1 MMICEYMTRLDDLI
15 KRISGLRERW
25 HSAGR
30 PLYVSSLVA
39 DAAELTESLNTDV
52 LERVNHDILLEAY
65 EGNYVAQ
72 AEQMQALVPVKVLQA
87 DAEDDAVCRQLD
99 EALNKLVGVLTQI
112 AAHLERRHSKDEY
125 ARLYEAEKR
134 RYLGSGTASRAR
146 QRFDDWKED
155 SCFGQPSIDD
165 IDNYFLEKL
174 VHLFEQGALD
184 SKAEHIKKPR
194 SFPGEVDFEQ
204 LDESKEKKAMFRKH
218 YAALRSLTDWQD
230 GYLVVDP
237 LRVGQ
242 FFFSSREETNAKS
255 HRNVLLKYLHKIDMV
270 QQVRKKLLNTER
282 GEGQDGQL
290 NYFAPEKN
298 LKVLLSEE
306 WFEIHRTDKQYDHR
320 WTNDFVNA
328 LMASEHRD
336 YIAMEWGRGK
346 RQDYIRGC
354 VLGLLKE
361 GGIIK
366 GSMDSIARSAG
377 VCENYR
383 TFSKYMGQCR
393 QEPYAHGEERSV
405 AHFFLNSFLPKTKGL
420 PDILTCD

>member
-1 MMICEYMTRLDDLI
+1 MICEYMTRLDDLI

-270 QQVRKKLLNTER
+270 QQVRKKLLEAER
-282 GEGQDGQL
+282 GGEGQDGQL

-306 WFEIHRTDKQYDHR
+306 WFEIHRTDKGYDHR

-336 YIAMEWGRGK
+336 YIATEWGKNK

-393 QEPYAHGEERSV
+393 QEPFALWVQDYIS
-405 AHFFLNSFLPKTKGL
+405 KK
-420 PDILTCD
+420 

>member
-1 MMICEYMTRLDDLI
+1 MTRLDDLI
-15 KRISGLRERW
+15 KRISGLKERW
-25 HSAGR
+25 RSAGR

-52 LERVNHDILLEAY
+52 LERVSHDILLEAY
-65 EGNYVAQ
+65 EGNYTAQ

-87 DAEDDAVCRQLD
+87 DDEDDAVCQQLD
-99 EALNKLVGVLTQI
+99 EALNRLVGVLTQI

-184 SKAEHIKKPR
+184 SKAEHIKKTR

-218 YAALRSLTDWQD
+218 YAALRSMTDWQD

-270 QQVRKKLLNTER
+270 QQVRKKLLEAER
-282 GEGQDGQL
+282 GGEGQDGQL

-306 WFEIHRTDKQYDHR
+306 WFEIHRTDKGYDHR

-336 YIAMEWGRGK
+336 YIATEWGKNK

-393 QEPYAHGEERSV
+393 QEPFALWVQDYIIKR
-405 AHFFLNSFLPKTKGL
+405 K
-420 PDILTCD
+420 

>member
-1 MMICEYMTRLDDLI
+1 MICEYMTRLDDLI
-15 KRISGLRERW
+15 KRISGLKERW
-25 HSAGR
+25 RSAGR

-52 LERVNHDILLEAY
+52 LERVSHDILLEAY
-65 EGNYVAQ
+65 EGNYTAQ

-87 DAEDDAVCRQLD
+87 DAEDEAACLQLD
-99 EALNKLVGVLTQI
+99 EALNRLVGVLTQI

-184 SKAEHIKKPR
+184 SKAEHIKKTR

-218 YAALRSLTDWQD
+218 YAALRSMTDWQD

-270 QQVRKKLLNTER
+270 QQVRKKLLEAER
-282 GEGQDGQL
+282 GGEGQDGQL

-306 WFEIHRTDKQYDHR
+306 WFEIHRTDKGYDHR

-336 YIAMEWGRGK
+336 YIATEWGKNK

-393 QEPYAHGEERSV
+393 QEPYAQWV
-405 AHFFLNSFLPKTKGL
+405 QDYFTKK
-420 PDILTCD
+420 

>member
-15 KRISGLRERW
+15 KRISGLKERW
-25 HSAGR
+25 RSAGR

-52 LERVNHDILLEAY
+52 LERVSHDILLEAY
-65 EGNYVAQ
+65 EGNYIAQ
-72 AEQMQALVPVKVLQA
+72 AEQMQALMPVRVLQA
-87 DAEDDAVCRQLD
+87 DAEDDAACLQLD
-99 EALNKLVGVLTQI
+99 EALNRLVGVLTQI

-184 SKAEHIKKPR
+184 SKAEHIKKTR

-218 YAALRSLTDWQD
+218 YAALRSMTDWQD

-270 QQVRKKLLNTER
+270 QQVRKKLLEAER
-282 GEGQDGQL
+282 GGEGADGQL

-306 WFEIHRTDKQYDHR
+306 WFEIHRTDKGYDHR

-336 YIAMEWGRGK
+336 YIATEWGKNK

-393 QEPYAHGEERSV
+393 QEPFA
-405 AHFFLNSFLPKTKGL
+405 PW
-420 PDILTCD
+420 ILEYMRLRGAKV

>member
-1 MMICEYMTRLDDLI
+1 MMICEYMTRLDDLM
-15 KRISGLRERW
+15 KRISGLKERW
-25 HSAGR
+25 RSAGR

-52 LERVNHDILLEAY
+52 LERVSHDILLEAY

-72 AEQMQALVPVKVLQA
+72 AEQMQALMPVKVLQA
-87 DAEDDAVCRQLD
+87 DAEDEAACLQLD
-99 EALNKLVGVLTQI
+99 EALNRLVGVLTQI
-112 AAHLERRHSKDEY
+112 AAHLERRHSRDEY

-184 SKAEHIKKPR
+184 SKAEHIKKTR

-218 YAALRSLTDWQD
+218 YAALRSMTDWQD

-270 QQVRKKLLNTER
+270 QQVRKKLLEAER
-282 GEGQDGQL
+282 GGEGADGQL

-306 WFEIHRTDKQYDHR
+306 WFEIHRTDKGYDYR

-336 YIAMEWGRGK
+336 YIATEWGKNK

-393 QEPYAHGEERSV
+393 QEPYAQWV
-405 AHFFLNSFLPKTKGL
+405 QDYFTKK
-420 PDILTCD
+420 

>member
-15 KRISGLRERW
+15 KRISGLKERW
-25 HSAGR
+25 RSAGR

-52 LERVNHDILLEAY
+52 LERVSHDILLEAY
-65 EGNYVAQ
+65 EGNYTAQ

-87 DAEDDAVCRQLD
+87 DDEDDAVCQQLD
-99 EALNKLVGVLTQI
+99 EALNRLVGVLTQI

-184 SKAEHIKKPR
+184 SKAEHIKKTR

-218 YAALRSLTDWQD
+218 YAALRSMTDWQD

-270 QQVRKKLLNTER
+270 QQVRKKLLEAER
-282 GEGQDGQL
+282 GGEGQDGQL

-306 WFEIHRTDKQYDHR
+306 WFEIHRTDKGYDHR

-336 YIAMEWGRGK
+336 YIATEWGKNK

-393 QEPYAHGEERSV
+393 QEPFALWVQDYIIKR
-405 AHFFLNSFLPKTKGL
+405 K
-420 PDILTCD
+420 

>member
-1 MMICEYMTRLDDLI
+1 MTRLDDLI
-15 KRISGLRERW
+15 KRISGLKERW
-25 HSAGR
+25 RSAGR

-52 LERVNHDILLEAY
+52 LERVSHDILLEAY
-65 EGNYVAQ
+65 EGNYTAQ

-87 DAEDDAVCRQLD
+87 DAEDEAACLQLD
-99 EALNKLVGVLTQI
+99 EALNRLVGVLTQI

-184 SKAEHIKKPR
+184 SKAEHIKKTR

-218 YAALRSLTDWQD
+218 YAALRSMTDWQD

-270 QQVRKKLLNTER
+270 QQVRKKLLEAER
-282 GEGQDGQL
+282 GGEGQDGQL

-306 WFEIHRTDKQYDHR
+306 WFEIHRTDKGYDHR

-336 YIAMEWGRGK
+336 YIATEWGKNK

-393 QEPYAHGEERSV
+393 QEPYAQWV
-405 AHFFLNSFLPKTKGL
+405 QDYFTKK
-420 PDILTCD
+420 

>member
-1 MMICEYMTRLDDLI
+1 MMMICEYMTRLDDLI
-15 KRISGLRERW
+15 KRISGLKERW
-25 HSAGR
+25 RSAGR

-52 LERVNHDILLEAY
+52 LERVSHDILLEAY
-65 EGNYVAQ
+65 EGNYTAQ

-87 DAEDDAVCRQLD
+87 DDEDDAVCQQLD
-99 EALNKLVGVLTQI
+99 EALNRLVGVLTQI

-184 SKAEHIKKPR
+184 SKAEHIKKTR

-218 YAALRSLTDWQD
+218 YAALRSMTDWQD

-270 QQVRKKLLNTER
+270 QQVRKKLLEAER
-282 GEGQDGQL
+282 GGEGQDGQL

-306 WFEIHRTDKQYDHR
+306 WFEIHRTDKGYDHR

-336 YIAMEWGRGK
+336 YIATEWGKNK

-393 QEPYAHGEERSV
+393 QEPFALWVQDYIIKR
-405 AHFFLNSFLPKTKGL
+405 K
-420 PDILTCD
+420 

>member
-15 KRISGLRERW
+15 KRISGLKERW
-25 HSAGR
+25 RSAGR

-52 LERVNHDILLEAY
+52 LERVSHDILLEAY
-65 EGNYVAQ
+65 EGNYTAQ

-87 DAEDDAVCRQLD
+87 DAEDEAVCLQLD
-99 EALNKLVGVLTQI
+99 EALNRLVGVLTQI
-112 AAHLERRHSKDEY
+112 AAHLERRHSRDEY

-184 SKAEHIKKPR
+184 SKAEHIKKTR

-218 YAALRSLTDWQD
+218 YAALRSMTDWQD

-270 QQVRKKLLNTER
+270 QQVRKKLLEAER
-282 GEGQDGQL
+282 GGEGADGQL

-306 WFEIHRTDKQYDHR
+306 WFEIHRTDKGYDHR

-336 YIAMEWGRGK
+336 YIATEWGKNK

-393 QEPYAHGEERSV
+393 QEPFALWVQDYIS
-405 AHFFLNSFLPKTKGL
+405 KK
-420 PDILTCD
+420 

>member
-25 HSAGR
+25 RSAGR

-52 LERVNHDILLEAY
+52 LERVSHDILLEAY

-72 AEQMQALVPVKVLQA
+72 AEQMQALMPVRVLQA
-87 DAEDDAVCRQLD
+87 DAEDDAACLQLD
-99 EALNKLVGVLTQI
+99 EALNRLVGVLTQI

-184 SKAEHIKKPR
+184 SKAEHIKKTR

-270 QQVRKKLLNTER
+270 QQVRKKLLEAER
-282 GEGQDGQL
+282 GGEGADGQL

-336 YIAMEWGRGK
+336 YIATEWGKNK

-393 QEPYAHGEERSV
+393 QEPFA
-405 AHFFLNSFLPKTKGL
+405 PW
-420 PDILTCD
+420 ILEYMRLRGAKV

>member
-1 MMICEYMTRLDDLI
+1 MICEYMTRLDDLI

-393 QEPYAHGEERSV
+393 QEPFA
-405 AHFFLNSFLPKTKGL
+405 PW
-420 PDILTCD
+420 ILEYMRLRGAKV

>member
-15 KRISGLRERW
+15 KRISGLKERW
-25 HSAGR
+25 RSAGR

-52 LERVNHDILLEAY
+52 LERVSHDILLEAY
-65 EGNYVAQ
+65 EGNYTAQ

-87 DAEDDAVCRQLD
+87 DAEDEAACLQLD
-99 EALNKLVGVLTQI
+99 EALNRLVGVLTQI

-184 SKAEHIKKPR
+184 SKAEHIKKTR

-218 YAALRSLTDWQD
+218 YAALRSMTDWQD

-270 QQVRKKLLNTER
+270 QQVRKKLLEAER
-282 GEGQDGQL
+282 GGEGADGQL

-306 WFEIHRTDKQYDHR
+306 WFEIHRTDKGYDHR

-336 YIAMEWGRGK
+336 YIATEWGKNK

-393 QEPYAHGEERSV
+393 QEPYAQWV
-405 AHFFLNSFLPKTKGL
+405 QDYFTKK
-420 PDILTCD
+420 

>member
-1 MMICEYMTRLDDLI
+1 MMMICEYVIRLDDLI

-25 HSAGR
+25 RSAGR
-30 PLYVSSLVA
+30 LLYVSSLVA
-39 DAAELTESLNTDV
+39 DAAELAEGLNTDV
-52 LERVNHDILLEAY
+52 LERVSHDIVLEAY

-72 AEQMQALVPVKVLQA
+72 AEQILALVPVKVLQA
-87 DAEDDAVCRQLD
+87 DAEDEAVCQQLD
-99 EALNKLVGVLTQI
+99 EVLNRLVGVLTQI
-112 AAHLERRHSKDEY
+112 APHLERRHSKDEY

-134 RYLGSGTASRAR
+134 RYLNSGTAGRAR
-146 QRFDDWKED
+146 QKFDDWKED
-155 SCFGQPSIDD
+155 TCFGQPTTDD

-204 LDESKEKKAMFRKH
+204 LDESKEKKAMYRKH

-242 FFFSSREETNAKS
+242 FFFSSREEGNAKS

-270 QQVRKKLLNTER
+270 QQVRKKLLEAEAGGGDVT
-282 GEGQDGQL
+282 L
-290 NYFAPEKN
+290 NYYAPEKN

-306 WFEIHRTDKQYDHR
+306 WFEIHRTDKRYDHR

-328 LMASEHRD
+328 LMASEHRE
-336 YIAMEWGRGK
+336 YIATEWGKYK

-361 GGIIK
+361 GGVIK
-366 GSMDSIARSAG
+366 GSMDCIARSAG
-377 VCENYR
+377 VCENFR

-393 QEPYAHGEERSV
+393 QEPFAQW
-405 AHFFLNSFLPKTKGL
+405 
-420 PDILTCD
+420 ILEYIIKVPQK

>member
-393 QEPYAHGEERSV
+393 QEPFAEW
-405 AHFFLNSFLPKTKGL
+405 
-420 PDILTCD
+420 ILDYIIKVPQK

>member
-1 MMICEYMTRLDDLI
+1 MICEYMTRLDDLI
-15 KRISGLRERW
+15 KRISGLKERW
-25 HSAGR
+25 RSAGR

-52 LERVNHDILLEAY
+52 LERVSHDILLEAY

-184 SKAEHIKKPR
+184 SKAEHIKKTR

-270 QQVRKKLLNTER
+270 QQVRKKLLEAER
-282 GEGQDGQL
+282 GGEGADGQL

-306 WFEIHRTDKQYDHR
+306 WFEIHRTDKGYDHR

-336 YIAMEWGRGK
+336 YIATEWGKNK

-393 QEPYAHGEERSV
+393 QEPFA
-405 AHFFLNSFLPKTKGL
+405 PW
-420 PDILTCD
+420 ILEYMRLRGAKV

>member
-1 MMICEYMTRLDDLI
+1 MICEYMIRLDDLI
-15 KRISGLRERW
+15 KRISGLKERW
-25 HSAGR
+25 RSAGR

-39 DAAELTESLNTDV
+39 DAAELAEGLNTDV
-52 LERVNHDILLEAY
+52 LERVSHDIVLEAY
-65 EGNYVAQ
+65 EGNYTAQ

-87 DAEDDAVCRQLD
+87 DAEDEAVCLQLD
-99 EALNKLVGVLTQI
+99 EALNRLVGVLTQI

-184 SKAEHIKKPR
+184 SKAEHIKKTR

-218 YAALRSLTDWQD
+218 YAALRSMTDWQD

-270 QQVRKKLLNTER
+270 QQVRKKLLEAER
-282 GEGQDGQL
+282 GGEGQDGQL

-306 WFEIHRTDKQYDHR
+306 WFEIHRTDKGYDHR

-336 YIAMEWGRGK
+336 YIATEWGKNK

-393 QEPYAHGEERSV
+393 QEPFALWVQDYIS
-405 AHFFLNSFLPKTKGL
+405 KK
-420 PDILTCD
+420 

>member
-15 KRISGLRERW
+15 KRISGLKERW
-25 HSAGR
+25 RSAGR

-52 LERVNHDILLEAY
+52 LERVSHDILLEAY
-65 EGNYVAQ
+65 EGNYTAQ

-87 DAEDDAVCRQLD
+87 DAEDEAVCLQLD
-99 EALNKLVGVLTQI
+99 EALNRLVGVLTQI

-184 SKAEHIKKPR
+184 SKAEHIKKTR

-218 YAALRSLTDWQD
+218 YAALRSMTDWQD

-270 QQVRKKLLNTER
+270 QQVRKKLLEAER
-282 GEGQDGQL
+282 GGEGADGQL

-306 WFEIHRTDKQYDHR
+306 WFEIHRTDKGYDHR

-336 YIAMEWGRGK
+336 YIATEWGKNK

-393 QEPYAHGEERSV
+393 QEPYAQWV
-405 AHFFLNSFLPKTKGL
+405 QDYFTKK
-420 PDILTCD
+420 

>member
-1 MMICEYMTRLDDLI
+1 MMICEYMTRLDDLM
-15 KRISGLRERW
+15 KRISGLKERW
-25 HSAGR
+25 RSAGR

-52 LERVNHDILLEAY
+52 LERVSHDILLEAY

-72 AEQMQALVPVKVLQA
+72 AEQMQALMPVKVLQA
-87 DAEDDAVCRQLD
+87 DAEDEAACLQLD
-99 EALNKLVGVLTQI
+99 EALNRLVGVLTQI
-112 AAHLERRHSKDEY
+112 AAHLERRHSRDEY

-184 SKAEHIKKPR
+184 SKAEHIKKTR

-270 QQVRKKLLNTER
+270 QQVRKKLLEAER
-282 GEGQDGQL
+282 GGEGADGQL

-306 WFEIHRTDKQYDHR
+306 WFEIHRTDKGYDHR

-336 YIAMEWGRGK
+336 YIAEEWGKYK

-354 VLGLLKE
+354 VVGLLKE
-361 GGIIK
+361 GGVIM
-366 GSMDSIARSAG
+366 GSLDSIARSAG

-383 TFSKYMGQCR
+383 TFSKYMGQCC
-393 QEPYAHGEERSV
+393 QEPFAEWILSYVMKSTDLRI
-405 AHFFLNSFLPKTKGL
+405 KGL
-420 PDILTCD
+420 G

>member
-1 MMICEYMTRLDDLI
+1 MICEYMTRLDDLI

-336 YIAMEWGRGK
+336 YIATEWGKNK

-393 QEPYAHGEERSV
+393 QEPYAQWV
-405 AHFFLNSFLPKTKGL
+405 QDYFTKK
-420 PDILTCD
+420 

>member
-1 MMICEYMTRLDDLI
+1 MTRLDDLI
-15 KRISGLRERW
+15 KRISGLKERW
-25 HSAGR
+25 RSAGR

-39 DAAELTESLNTDV
+39 DASELTESLNTDV
-52 LERVNHDILLEAY
+52 LERVSHDILLEAY
-65 EGNYVAQ
+65 EGNYTAQ

-87 DAEDDAVCRQLD
+87 DAEDEAVCLQLD
-99 EALNKLVGVLTQI
+99 EALNRLVGVLTQI

-184 SKAEHIKKPR
+184 SKAEHIKKTR

-218 YAALRSLTDWQD
+218 YAALRSMTDWQD

-270 QQVRKKLLNTER
+270 QQVRKKLLEAER
-282 GEGQDGQL
+282 GGEGADGQL

-306 WFEIHRTDKQYDHR
+306 WFEIHRTDKGYDHR

-336 YIAMEWGRGK
+336 YIATEWGKNK

-393 QEPYAHGEERSV
+393 QEPYAQWV
-405 AHFFLNSFLPKTKGL
+405 QDYFTKK
-420 PDILTCD
+420 

>member
-1 MMICEYMTRLDDLI
+1 MMMICEYVIRLDDLI

-25 HSAGR
+25 RSAGR
-30 PLYVSSLVA
+30 LLYVSSLVA
-39 DAAELTESLNTDV
+39 DAAELAEGLNTDV
-52 LERVNHDILLEAY
+52 LERVSHDIVLEAY

-72 AEQMQALVPVKVLQA
+72 AEQIQALVPVKMLQA
-87 DAEDDAVCRQLD
+87 DAEDEAVCQQLD

-112 AAHLERRHSKDEY
+112 APHLERRHSKDEY

-134 RYLGSGTASRAR
+134 RYLNSGTAGRAR
-146 QRFDDWKED
+146 QKFDDWKED
-155 SCFGQPSIDD
+155 TCFGQPTTDD

-270 QQVRKKLLNTER
+270 QQVRKKLLEAEA
-282 GEGQDGQL
+282 GGGDGTL
-290 NYFAPEKN
+290 NYYAPEKN

-306 WFEIHRTDKQYDHR
+306 WFEIHRTDKRYDHR

-328 LMASEHRD
+328 LMASEHRE
-336 YIAMEWGRGK
+336 YIATEWGKYK

-361 GGIIK
+361 GGVIK
-366 GSMDSIARSAG
+366 GSMDCIARSAG
-377 VCENYR
+377 VCENFR

-393 QEPYAHGEERSV
+393 QEPFAQW
-405 AHFFLNSFLPKTKGL
+405 
-420 PDILTCD
+420 ILEYIIKVPQK

>member
-15 KRISGLRERW
+15 KRISGLKERW
-25 HSAGR
+25 RSAGR

-52 LERVNHDILLEAY
+52 LERVSHDILLEAY
-65 EGNYVAQ
+65 EGDYTAQ

-87 DAEDDAVCRQLD
+87 DAEDDAVCLQLD
-99 EALNKLVGVLTQI
+99 EALNRLVGVLTQI

-184 SKAEHIKKPR
+184 SKAEHIKKTR

-218 YAALRSLTDWQD
+218 YAALRSMTDWQD

-270 QQVRKKLLNTER
+270 QQVRKKLLEAER
-282 GEGQDGQL
+282 GGEGADGQL

-306 WFEIHRTDKQYDHR
+306 WFEIHRTDKGYDHR

-336 YIAMEWGRGK
+336 YIATEWGKNK

-393 QEPYAHGEERSV
+393 QEPFALWVQDYIS
-405 AHFFLNSFLPKTKGL
+405 KK
-420 PDILTCD
+420 

>member
-1 MMICEYMTRLDDLI
+1 MTRLDDLI
-15 KRISGLRERW
+15 KRISGLKERW
-25 HSAGR
+25 RSAGR

-52 LERVNHDILLEAY
+52 LERVSHDILLEAY
-65 EGNYVAQ
+65 EGNYTAQ

-87 DAEDDAVCRQLD
+87 DAEDDAACLQLD
-99 EALNKLVGVLTQI
+99 EALNRLVGVLTQI
-112 AAHLERRHSKDEY
+112 AAHLERRHSRDEY

-270 QQVRKKLLNTER
+270 QQVRKKLLEAER
-282 GEGQDGQL
+282 GGEGADGQL

-306 WFEIHRTDKQYDHR
+306 WFEIHRTDKGYDHR

-336 YIAMEWGRGK
+336 YIATEWGKNK

-393 QEPYAHGEERSV
+393 QEPFA
-405 AHFFLNSFLPKTKGL
+405 PW
-420 PDILTCD
+420 ILEYMRLRGAKV

>member
-15 KRISGLRERW
+15 KRISGLKERW
-25 HSAGR
+25 RSAGR

-52 LERVNHDILLEAY
+52 LERVSHDILLEAY
-65 EGNYVAQ
+65 EGNYTAQ

-87 DAEDDAVCRQLD
+87 DAEDEAVCLQLD
-99 EALNKLVGVLTQI
+99 EALNRLVGVLTQI

-270 QQVRKKLLNTER
+270 QQVRKKLLEAER
-282 GEGQDGQL
+282 GGEGADGQL

-336 YIAMEWGRGK
+336 YIATEWGKNK

-377 VCENYR
+377 VCGNYR

-393 QEPYAHGEERSV
+393 QEPYAQWV
-405 AHFFLNSFLPKTKGL
+405 QDYFTKK
-420 PDILTCD
+420 

>member
-1 MMICEYMTRLDDLI
+1 MICEYMTRLDDLI

-270 QQVRKKLLNTER
+270 QQVRKKLLEAER
-282 GEGQDGQL
+282 GGEGADGQL

-306 WFEIHRTDKQYDHR
+306 WFEIHRTDKGYDHR

-336 YIAMEWGRGK
+336 YIATEWGKNK

-393 QEPYAHGEERSV
+393 QEPYAQWV
-405 AHFFLNSFLPKTKGL
+405 QDYFTKK
-420 PDILTCD
+420 

>member
-1 MMICEYMTRLDDLI
+1 M
-15 KRISGLRERW
+15 
-25 HSAGR
+25 
-30 PLYVSSLVA
+30 YVSSLVA

-52 LERVNHDILLEAY
+52 LERVSHDILLEAY
-65 EGNYVAQ
+65 EGNYTAQ

-87 DAEDDAVCRQLD
+87 DAEDEAVCLQLD
-99 EALNKLVGVLTQI
+99 EALNRLVGVLTQI

-184 SKAEHIKKPR
+184 SKAEHIKKTR

-218 YAALRSLTDWQD
+218 YAALRSMTDWQD

-270 QQVRKKLLNTER
+270 QQVRKKLLEAER
-282 GEGQDGQL
+282 GGEGADGQL

-336 YIAMEWGRGK
+336 YIATEWGKNK

-393 QEPYAHGEERSV
+393 QEPYAQWV
-405 AHFFLNSFLPKTKGL
+405 QDYFTKK
-420 PDILTCD
+420 

>member
-1 MMICEYMTRLDDLI
+1 MMICEYVIRLDDLI

-25 HSAGR
+25 RSAGR
-30 PLYVSSLVA
+30 PLYVSGLVA
-39 DAAELTESLNTDV
+39 DAAELAEGLNTDV
-52 LERVNHDILLEAY
+52 LERVSHDIVLEAY

-72 AEQMQALVPVKVLQA
+72 AEQMQALMPVRVLQA
-87 DAEDDAVCRQLD
+87 DAEDEVACLQLD
-99 EALNKLVGVLTQI
+99 EALNRLVGVLTQI
-112 AAHLERRHSKDEY
+112 AAHLERRHSRDEY

-174 VHLFEQGALD
+174 VHLFEQGVLD

-218 YAALRSLTDWQD
+218 YAALRSMTDWQD

-270 QQVRKKLLNTER
+270 QQVRKKLLEAER
-282 GEGQDGQL
+282 GGEGQDGQL

-306 WFEIHRTDKQYDHR
+306 WFEIHRTDKGYDHR

-336 YIAMEWGRGK
+336 YIATEWGKNK

-393 QEPYAHGEERSV
+393 QEPYAQWVQDYIS
-405 AHFFLNSFLPKTKGL
+405 KK
-420 PDILTCD
+420 

>member
-1 MMICEYMTRLDDLI
+1 MMMICEYMTRLDDLI
-15 KRISGLRERW
+15 KRISGLKERW
-25 HSAGR
+25 RSAGR

-52 LERVNHDILLEAY
+52 LERVSHDILLEAY
-65 EGNYVAQ
+65 EGNYTAQ
-72 AEQMQALVPVKVLQA
+72 AEQMQALVPVRVLQA
-87 DAEDDAVCRQLD
+87 DAEDDAACLQLD
-99 EALNKLVGVLTQI
+99 EALNRLVGVLTQI

-184 SKAEHIKKPR
+184 SKAEHIKKTR

-218 YAALRSLTDWQD
+218 YAALRSMTDWQD

-270 QQVRKKLLNTER
+270 QQVRKKLLEAER
-282 GEGQDGQL
+282 GGEGADGQL

-336 YIAMEWGRGK
+336 YIATEWGKNK

-393 QEPYAHGEERSV
+393 QEPFA
-405 AHFFLNSFLPKTKGL
+405 PW
-420 PDILTCD
+420 ILEYMRLRGAKV

>member
-1 MMICEYMTRLDDLI
+1 MMMICEYVIRLDDLI

-25 HSAGR
+25 RSAGR
-30 PLYVSSLVA
+30 LLYVSSLVA
-39 DAAELTESLNTDV
+39 DAAELAEGLNTDV
-52 LERVNHDILLEAY
+52 LERVSHDIVLEAY

-72 AEQMQALVPVKVLQA
+72 AEQIQALVPVKVLQA
-87 DAEDDAVCRQLD
+87 DAEDEAVCQQLD
-99 EALNKLVGVLTQI
+99 EVLNRLVGVLTQI
-112 AAHLERRHSKDEY
+112 APHLERRHSKDEY

-134 RYLGSGTASRAR
+134 RYLNSGTAGRAR
-146 QRFDDWKED
+146 QKFDDWKED
-155 SCFGQPSIDD
+155 TCFGQPTTDD

-270 QQVRKKLLNTER
+270 QQVRKKLLEAEAGGGDVT
-282 GEGQDGQL
+282 L
-290 NYFAPEKN
+290 NYYAPEKN

-306 WFEIHRTDKQYDHR
+306 WFEIHRTDKRYDHR

-328 LMASEHRD
+328 LMASEHRE
-336 YIAMEWGRGK
+336 YIATEWGKYK

-361 GGIIK
+361 GGVIK
-366 GSMDSIARSAG
+366 GSMDCIARSAG
-377 VCENYR
+377 VCENFR

-393 QEPYAHGEERSV
+393 QEPFAQWILDYIKKSTDLRI
-405 AHFFLNSFLPKTKGL
+405 KGL
-420 PDILTCD
+420 G

>member
-1 MMICEYMTRLDDLI
+1 MTRLDDLI
-15 KRISGLRERW
+15 KRISGLKERW
-25 HSAGR
+25 RSAGR

-52 LERVNHDILLEAY
+52 LERVSHDILLEAY
-65 EGNYVAQ
+65 EGNYTAQ

-87 DAEDDAVCRQLD
+87 DAEDEAVCLQLD
-99 EALNKLVGVLTQI
+99 EALNRLVGVLTQI

-184 SKAEHIKKPR
+184 SKAEHIKKTR

-218 YAALRSLTDWQD
+218 YAALRSMTDWQD

-270 QQVRKKLLNTER
+270 QQVRKKLLEAER
-282 GEGQDGQL
+282 GGEGADGQL

-306 WFEIHRTDKQYDHR
+306 WFEIHRTDKGYDHR

-336 YIAMEWGRGK
+336 YIATEWGKNK

-393 QEPYAHGEERSV
+393 QEPYAQWV
-405 AHFFLNSFLPKTKGL
+405 QDYFTKK
-420 PDILTCD
+420 

>member
-15 KRISGLRERW
+15 KRISGLKERW
-25 HSAGR
+25 RSAGR

-52 LERVNHDILLEAY
+52 LERVSHDILLEAY
-65 EGNYVAQ
+65 EGNYTAQ

-87 DAEDDAVCRQLD
+87 DAEDEAVCLQLD
-99 EALNKLVGVLTQI
+99 EALNRLVGVLTQI

-184 SKAEHIKKPR
+184 SKAEHIKKTR

-218 YAALRSLTDWQD
+218 YAALRSMTDWQD

-270 QQVRKKLLNTER
+270 QQVRKKLLEAER
-282 GEGQDGQL
+282 GCEGADGQL

-306 WFEIHRTDKQYDHR
+306 WFEIHRTDKGYDHR

-336 YIAMEWGRGK
+336 YIATEWGKNK

-361 GGIIK
+361 SGIIK

-393 QEPYAHGEERSV
+393 QEPFALWVQDYIS
-405 AHFFLNSFLPKTKGL
+405 KK
-420 PDILTCD
+420 

>member
-1 MMICEYMTRLDDLI
+1 MICEYMTRLDDLI
-15 KRISGLRERW
+15 KRISGLKERW
-25 HSAGR
+25 RSAGR

-39 DAAELTESLNTDV
+39 DAAELAEGLNTDV
-52 LERVNHDILLEAY
+52 LERVSHDIVLEAY
-65 EGNYVAQ
+65 EGNYTAQ

-87 DAEDDAVCRQLD
+87 DAEDEAVCLQLD
-99 EALNKLVGVLTQI
+99 EALNRLVGVLTQI

-184 SKAEHIKKPR
+184 SKAEHIKKTR

-218 YAALRSLTDWQD
+218 YAALRSMTDWQD

-270 QQVRKKLLNTER
+270 QQVRKKLLEAER
-282 GEGQDGQL
+282 GGEGQDGQL

-306 WFEIHRTDKQYDHR
+306 WFEIHRTDKGYDHR

-336 YIAMEWGRGK
+336 YIATEWGKNK

-393 QEPYAHGEERSV
+393 QEPFALWVQDYIS
-405 AHFFLNSFLPKTKGL
+405 KK
-420 PDILTCD
+420 

>member
-1 MMICEYMTRLDDLI
+1 MICEYMTRLDDLI

-218 YAALRSLTDWQD
+218 YAALRSMTDWQD

-270 QQVRKKLLNTER
+270 QQVRKKLLEAER
-282 GEGQDGQL
+282 GGEGQDGQL

-306 WFEIHRTDKQYDHR
+306 WFEIHRTDKGYDHR

-336 YIAMEWGRGK
+336 YIATEWGKNK

-361 GGIIK
+361 DGIIK

-393 QEPYAHGEERSV
+393 QEPYAQWV
-405 AHFFLNSFLPKTKGL
+405 QDYFTKK
-420 PDILTCD
+420 

>member
-1 MMICEYMTRLDDLI
+1 MMMICEYVIRLDDLI
-15 KRISGLRERW
+15 KRISGLKERW
-25 HSAGR
+25 RSAGR
-30 PLYVSSLVA
+30 LLYVSSLVA
-39 DAAELTESLNTDV
+39 DAAELAEGLNTDV
-52 LERVNHDILLEAY
+52 LERMSHDIVLEAY

-72 AEQMQALVPVKVLQA
+72 AEQIQALVPVKVLQA
-87 DAEDDAVCRQLD
+87 DAEDEAACRQLD
-99 EALNKLVGVLTQI
+99 EGLNRLVGVLTQI
-112 AAHLERRHSKDEY
+112 APHLERRHSKDEY

-134 RYLGSGTASRAR
+134 RYLNSGTAGRAR
-146 QRFDDWKED
+146 QKFDDWKED
-155 SCFGQPSIDD
+155 TCFGQPTTDD

-204 LDESKEKKAMFRKH
+204 LDESKEKKAMYRKH

-270 QQVRKKLLNTER
+270 QQVRKKLLEAEA
-282 GEGQDGQL
+282 GGGDGTL
-290 NYFAPEKN
+290 NYYAPEKN

-306 WFEIHRTDKQYDHR
+306 WFEIHRTDKGYDHR

-328 LMASEHRD
+328 LMASEHRE
-336 YIAMEWGRGK
+336 YIATEWGKYK

-361 GGIIK
+361 GGVIK
-366 GSMDSIARSAG
+366 GSMDCIARSAG
-377 VCENYR
+377 VCENFR

-393 QEPYAHGEERSV
+393 QEPFAPWVQDYI
-405 AHFFLNSFLPKTKGL
+405 NKKK
-420 PDILTCD
+420 

>member
-15 KRISGLRERW
+15 KRISGLKERW
-25 HSAGR
+25 RSAGR

-39 DAAELTESLNTDV
+39 DAAELTESLNADV
-52 LERVNHDILLEAY
+52 LERVSHDILLEAY
-65 EGNYVAQ
+65 EGNYTAQ

-87 DAEDDAVCRQLD
+87 DAEDEAACLQLD
-99 EALNKLVGVLTQI
+99 EALNRLVGVLTQI

-184 SKAEHIKKPR
+184 SKAEHIKKTR

-218 YAALRSLTDWQD
+218 YAALRSMTDWQD

-270 QQVRKKLLNTER
+270 QQVRKKLLEAER
-282 GEGQDGQL
+282 GGEGADGQL

-306 WFEIHRTDKQYDHR
+306 WFEIHRTDKGYDHR

-336 YIAMEWGRGK
+336 YIATEWGKNK

-393 QEPYAHGEERSV
+393 QEPYAQWV
-405 AHFFLNSFLPKTKGL
+405 QDYITQK
-420 PDILTCD
+420 

>member
-1 MMICEYMTRLDDLI
+1 MICEYMTRLDDLI
-15 KRISGLRERW
+15 KRISGLKERW
-25 HSAGR
+25 RSAGR

-52 LERVNHDILLEAY
+52 LERVSHDILLEAY
-65 EGNYVAQ
+65 EGNYTAQ

-87 DAEDDAVCRQLD
+87 DAEDDAACLQLD
-99 EALNKLVGVLTQI
+99 EALNRLVGVLTQI

-184 SKAEHIKKPR
+184 SKAEHIKKTR

-218 YAALRSLTDWQD
+218 YAALRSMTDWQD

-270 QQVRKKLLNTER
+270 QQVRKKLLEAER
-282 GEGQDGQL
+282 GCEGADGQL

-306 WFEIHRTDKQYDHR
+306 WFEIHRTDKGYDHR

-336 YIAMEWGRGK
+336 YIATEWGKNK

-393 QEPYAHGEERSV
+393 QEPFALWVQDYIS
-405 AHFFLNSFLPKTKGL
+405 KK
-420 PDILTCD
+420 

>member
-1 MMICEYMTRLDDLI
+1 MICEYMTRLDDLI
-15 KRISGLRERW
+15 KRISGLKERW
-25 HSAGR
+25 RSAGR

-52 LERVNHDILLEAY
+52 LERVSHDILLEAY
-65 EGNYVAQ
+65 EGNYTAQ

-87 DAEDDAVCRQLD
+87 DAEDEAVCLQLD
-99 EALNKLVGVLTQI
+99 EALNRLVGVLTQI

-184 SKAEHIKKPR
+184 SKAEHIKKTR

-218 YAALRSLTDWQD
+218 YAALRSMTDWQD

-270 QQVRKKLLNTER
+270 QQVRKKLLEAER
-282 GEGQDGQL
+282 GGEGQDGQL

-306 WFEIHRTDKQYDHR
+306 WFEIHRTDKGYDHR

-336 YIAMEWGRGK
+336 YIATEWGKNK

-393 QEPYAHGEERSV
+393 QEPYAQWV
-405 AHFFLNSFLPKTKGL
+405 QDYFTKK
-420 PDILTCD
+420 

>member
-1 MMICEYMTRLDDLI
+1 MMMICEYMTRLDDLI
-15 KRISGLRERW
+15 KRISGLKERW
-25 HSAGR
+25 RSAGR

-52 LERVNHDILLEAY
+52 LERVSHDILLEAY
-65 EGNYVAQ
+65 EGNYTAQ
-72 AEQMQALVPVKVLQA
+72 AEQMQALVPVRVLQA
-87 DAEDDAVCRQLD
+87 DAEDDAACLQLD
-99 EALNKLVGVLTQI
+99 EALNRLVGVLTQI
-112 AAHLERRHSKDEY
+112 AAHLERRHSRDEY

-218 YAALRSLTDWQD
+218 YAALRSMTDWQD

-270 QQVRKKLLNTER
+270 QQVRKKLLEAER
-282 GEGQDGQL
+282 GGEGADGQL

-306 WFEIHRTDKQYDHR
+306 WFEIHRTDKGYDHR

-336 YIAMEWGRGK
+336 YIATEWGKNK

-393 QEPYAHGEERSV
+393 QEPYAQWV
-405 AHFFLNSFLPKTKGL
+405 QDYFTKK
-420 PDILTCD
+420 

>member
-1 MMICEYMTRLDDLI
+1 M
-15 KRISGLRERW
+15 
-25 HSAGR
+25 
-30 PLYVSSLVA
+30 A

-52 LERVNHDILLEAY
+52 LERVSHDILLEAY
-65 EGNYVAQ
+65 EGNYTAQ

-87 DAEDDAVCRQLD
+87 DAEDEAACLQLD
-99 EALNKLVGVLTQI
+99 EALNRLVGVLTQI
-112 AAHLERRHSKDEY
+112 AAHLERRHSRDEY

-184 SKAEHIKKPR
+184 SKAEHIKKTR

-218 YAALRSLTDWQD
+218 YAALRSMTDWQD

-270 QQVRKKLLNTER
+270 QQVRKKLLEAER
-282 GEGQDGQL
+282 GGEGADGQL

-306 WFEIHRTDKQYDHR
+306 WFEIHRTDKGYDHR

-336 YIAMEWGRGK
+336 YIATEWGKNK

-393 QEPYAHGEERSV
+393 QEPFA
-405 AHFFLNSFLPKTKGL
+405 PW
-420 PDILTCD
+420 ILEYMRLRGAKV